1 MSFRNQAQKMIG
13 KSVQVQLTS
22 GRTLTGKLT
31 SVGTDFMIMRVRIGR
46 RIRRINIRLAE
57 ILFLFLIAGL

>member
-13 KSVQVQLTS
+13 KSVQVQLTN

-31 SVGTDFMIMRVRIGR
+31 SVGTDFMIMHVRIGR

-57 ILFLFLIAGL
+57 ILLLFLLFGL